1 MTKNFTINQVS
12 NVSLFGRTEDSNLKS
27 LVIYFEYNDSK
38 IVLENEIPGDG
49 LANAAHVF
57 TNRGIQALRT
67 RHLLFGPQMRNIPIT
82 HVRIFAHRNKL
93 RCLVSRQTRANLG
106 ENYV

>member
-1 MTKNFTINQVS
+1 MTKNLIKLAMVSYLEKQKTVISKVWSIYTNTIH
-12 NVSLFGRTEDSNLKS
+12 
-27 LVIYFEYNDSK
+27 SK
-38 IVLENEIPGDG
+38 IVPGNEIPGDG

-57 TNRGIQALRT
+57 TNRGIQDLRT